1 MFNAPRRM
9 AGPAL
14 ASSAFLTPSSGT
26 ATYADPL
33 ASSVPNPSGTSF
45 GEGEVDPWNSA
56 PSPAQTEHVRRDSV
70 DDGDRL
76 VPATSAVPSGTGG
89 IAAREGL
96 NTLISGSD
104 LAIKGVE
111 SRAER

>member
-1 MFNAPRRM
+1 M

-70 DDGDRL
+70 DNEDRL
-76 VPATSAVPSGTGG
+76 VPAGG